1 MIEFIKRNKTIL
13 AQIIRSNYKIKK
25 GINFFTKPNLNQQ
38 VAFMN
43 HKKGHKIIPHYHKKI
58 IRKINKMSEVLIILS
73 GIMKVNF
80 YDKKNKLFKNVI
92 LNKGD
97 IIILLGG
104 GHGFEMLNNC
114 KFLEIKQ
121 GPFSKTKDKVRF

>member
-13 AQIIRSNYKIKK
+13 AQIIRSNYKFKK

-58 IRKINKMSEVLIILS
+58 IRKINKMSEGQFDSIHNFRQWENQRNANKVPNPQKIL
-73 GIMKVNF
+73 GN
-80 YDKKNKLFKNVI
+80 
-92 LNKGD
+92 
-97 IIILLGG
+97 
-104 GHGFEMLNNC
+104 
-114 KFLEIKQ
+114 
-121 GPFSKTKDKVRF
+121 